1 MKSKKLK
8 KSNFAE
14 GILVA
19 LLMTAA
25 GMAQSPSPTTTAAAK
40 PDAGVPATHEDIQRL
55 FSVMHVREQMRSNM
69 QLIMAQQQKMIRET
83 IKQRAPALT
92 DEQLNK
98 MEAISKEAI
107 KDMPLDGMLDDTI
120 PIYQQHLTKSDV
132 NAMTRFYSSATGQKL
147 LREQPAIARESM
159 QAVSPRMQKAMSD
172 IMDHL
177 ARMADEEAGKTKSV
191 PEPPKN

>member
-1 MKSKKLK
+1 MKSNL
-8 KSNFAE
+8 A
-14 GILVA
+14 GAILGA

-25 GMAQSPSPTTTAAAK
+25 GMAQQSSPTGAAAK
-40 PDAGVPATHEDIQRL
+40 PVADVPATHEDIQRL

-69 QLIMAQQQKMIRET
+69 QLIMAQQQKMMRET
-83 IKQRAPALT
+83 IKQRAPTLS

-98 MEAISKEAI
+98 MEAISKEAV

-132 NAMTRFYSSATGQKL
+132 SAMTRFYSSPIGQKL

-172 IMDHL
+172 IMDRL
-177 ARMADEEAGKTKSV
+177 ARMADEEAGKARPAPQS
-191 PEPPKN
+191 PKN

>member
-1 MKSKKLK
+1 MKSKKSK

-14 GILVA
+14 AILVA

-25 GMAQSPSPTTTAAAK
+25 GMAQPPSPAAAK
-40 PDAGVPATHEDIQRL
+40 PVADVPATHEDIQRL

-69 QLIMAQQQKMIRET
+69 QLIMSQQQKMIRDT

-107 KDMPLDGMLDDTI
+107 KDMPLEGMLDDTI
-120 PIYQQHLTKSDV
+120 PIYQQHLTKGDV
-132 NAMTRFYSSATGQKL
+132 NAMARFYSSATGQKL

-159 QAVSPRMQKAMSD
+159 QAASPRMQKAMSD
-172 IMDHL
+172 IMDRL

-191 PEPPKN
+191 PKQPKN